1 MEGAPCLTS
10 VTWPTRPR
18 TSLATTTSSRTRPS
32 TRPRNSPTRRPATS
46 TTARSSPARTR
57 PRATWVSTTRTSRTR
72 AATST
77 CLRRRG
83 PARAGPLRVPGTMVG
98 VMTNDHEKPAPDLE
112 PTPARPP
119 LDLTTLRSGLIRPD
133 GLWRNITVV
142 ASTGSTNTDL
152 AARAADGA
160 PEGTVLAAEE
170 QGQGRGRMGRRWVSP
185 PRSAL
190 MVSVLLRPAGV
201 APARRGWVP
210 LLAGVAAATA
220 VRRVTGV
227 PAVLQWPNDLLAG
240 QPGNEDKL
248 AGILAE
254 QSGDAIVV
262 GLGLNVSATRAE
274 LPDNGPGNAP
284 ATSLRL
290 EGATRVDRTALLIAL
305 LSDLERWYQA
315 WRRASPPGDAENS
328 GLRP

>member
-1 MEGAPCLTS
+1 
-10 VTWPTRPR
+10 
-18 TSLATTTSSRTRPS
+18 
-32 TRPRNSPTRRPATS
+32 
-46 TTARSSPARTR
+46 
-57 PRATWVSTTRTSRTR
+57 
-72 AATST
+72 
-77 CLRRRG
+77 
-83 PARAGPLRVPGTMVG
+83 MVG
-98 VMTNDHEKPAPDLE
+98 VMTSDHEN
-112 PTPARPP
+112 PTPVRAP

-170 QGQGRGRMGRRWVSP
+170 QVQGRGRMGRRWVSP

-190 MVSVLLRPAGV
+190 MVSVLLRPAPV

-220 VRRVTGV
+220 VARVTGV
-227 PAVLQWPNDLLAG
+227 PAVLKWPNDLLAG
-240 QPGNEDKL
+240 QPGNEHKL

-262 GLGLNVSATRAE
+262 GLGLNVSTSRAE
-274 LPDNGPGNAP
+274 LPDNGPGSAP

-305 LSDLERWYQA
+305 LGDLEHWYQA
-315 WRRASPPGDAENS
+315 WRRASPPGDAESS
-328 GLRP
+328 GLRPAYLDLSATIGRDVRVERPAGQVTAGRATGLDADGRLIVEGPRGPEAVSAGDVRHLR